1 MANTAIHT
9 TRSTA
14 GSTQRRW
21 RTAPGSVVG
30 PSADGLGSDIAASP
44 AGSGQ
49 GWRTAR
55 HAERWPP
62 TTLAFP
68 RAGGP
73 TLLVASDSFLLRSG
87 RSEGGLRGFI
97 AAVWA

>member
-21 RTAPGSVVG
+21 RTATGSVVG

-49 GWRTAR
+49 GWRTA
-55 HAERWPP
+55 PP
-62 TTLAFP
+62 PGRAPPPPPASP

-73 TLLVASDSFLLRSG
+73 PLLVASDSFLLRSG
-87 RSEGGLRGFI
+87 RSGGGLRGFI